1 MNGKD
6 THIRGLKIL
15 GPIECVNSLLSWSS
29 YKPDHLRL
37 VRDNVT
43 DDDDPFPF
51 TSPAFKMY
59 ATIR

>member
-1 MNGKD
+1 MSGKD

-15 GPIECVNSLLSWSS
+15 GPNEYVDSLTSWSS
-29 YKPDHLRL
+29 PDRLRL

-43 DDDDPFPF
+43 DDDPFPF

-59 ATIR
+59 ETIR

>member
-1 MNGKD
+1 MSGKD

-15 GPIECVNSLLSWSS
+15 GPIECVNSLSGWLSH
-29 YKPDHLRL
+29 KPDRLRL

-43 DDDDPFPF
+43 DDDPFPF

-59 ATIR
+59 ETIR